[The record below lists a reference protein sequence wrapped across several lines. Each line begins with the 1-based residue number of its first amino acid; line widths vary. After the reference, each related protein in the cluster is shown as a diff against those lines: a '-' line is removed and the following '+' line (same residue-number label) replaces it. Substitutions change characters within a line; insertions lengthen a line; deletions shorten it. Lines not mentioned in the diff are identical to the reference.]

1 VLGAL
6 FEQARAAGLL
16 SEPAPTR
23 VRTPARDLEAPRGGS
38 RGGAAGW
45 HLAALFDVAL
55 EGGRADVVTRYVR
68 EVCHDAFAVSA
79 NATEAYLVD
88 GAAVADWARDY
99 LAALEK
105 EVEGALRA
113 LSSSSDWQAAADRLH
128 RAWLRAS
135 GLGEVLGALLEG
147 PGMAAAEAGASGAV
161 GAGAG
166 AGPAPGREVREGLRR
181 CGRLQAAAGLLL
193 WCLLEGLHKHR
204 GVPARHA
211 SADAWAGAVAA
222 GGGGGGAG
230 TAGGKWSYRQHLLD
244 ATGSGAAAYP
254 PRSLVEAVRK
264 CVLPAAAGGGEAEGG
279 EGVEGAGRRLFLYY
293 LLDLGVG
300 EALQD
305 GYAAQFGLSPEDV
318 GEVRGAWLLDG
329 GGDGRD
335 EAAAGAEAL
344 DAGCDLLCTV
354 AGPRTPLGLAR
365 LMLHRGRGEQAL
377 YLVAVR
383 EHRILGEGG
392 TLALADAEVGMEV
405 RLAGGRLHE
414 ASLAVQSHLEELP
427 AGSPER
433 QHAAEALT
441 RRLCDWSLGA
451 RQLHRLVELPL
462 LPEQERA
469 LEAACREWAAR
480 GEANCVQWVLFL
492 LLRDRVVEA
501 LSAFAALEAAVSSGG
516 GGMDTAGPEV
526 DRALQRCREM
536 LRIAEGQLPDVQRRL
551 LIREAPAA
559 PAGAA
564 PGGRPA
570 PLVRVVPAAQAAAGA
585 AAAPGGAAAA
595 PAPGPRLRV
604 AAPASGAPA
613 PFQAPALR

>member
-1 VLGAL
+1 MLGAL
-6 FEQARAAGLL
+6 YEQARAAGLL

-55 EGGRADVVTRYVR
+55 EGGRADAVARYVR

-113 LSSSSDWQAAADRLH
+113 LSSSSDWHAAADRLH
-128 RAWLRAS
+128 RAWLRAV

-147 PGMAAAEAGASGAV
+147 PGMAPAGAGAAGAAGG

-166 AGPAPGREVREGLRR
+166 AAPGQEVQEGLRR
-181 CGRLQAAAGLLL
+181 CGGLQAAAGLLL

-204 GVPARHA
+204 SCPAHHA
-211 SADAWAGAVAA
+211 SAEAWAGAVAA
-222 GGGGGGAG
+222 GGGAAAADGGR
-230 TAGGKWSYRQHLLD
+230 WSYRQHLLD
-244 ATGSGAAAYP
+244 AMGSGAAAYP
-254 PRSLVEAVRK
+254 PRSLVEAVWK
-264 CVLPAAAGGGEAEGG
+264 FVLPAAAAGGEAGG
-279 EGVEGAGRRLFLYY
+279 DKAGEDAGRRLFLYY

-318 GEVRGAWLLDG
+318 GEIRGAWLLDG
-329 GGDGRD
+329 GGDGKEVGEGGRAD
-335 EAAAGAEAL
+335 L

-365 LMLHRGRGEQAL
+365 LMLQQGRAEQAL

-383 EHRILGEGG
+383 EHRILGDGG
-392 TLALADAEVGMEV
+392 ALALADAEVGLEV

-414 ASLAVQSHLEELP
+414 ASLAAQSHLEELP

-433 QHAAEALT
+433 RQAAQALT

-501 LSAFAALEAAVSSGG
+501 SSAFAALEAAVSSGG
-516 GGMDTAGPEV
+516 SGMDTTGPEV
-526 DRALQRCREM
+526 GRALQRCREM

-551 LIREAPAA
+551 LIREAGP
-559 PAGAA
+559 PAA

-570 PLVRVVPAAQAAAGA
+570 PLVRVVPAAQAAAA
-585 AAAPGGAAAA
+585 E
-595 PAPGPRLRV
+595 PGPRLRV